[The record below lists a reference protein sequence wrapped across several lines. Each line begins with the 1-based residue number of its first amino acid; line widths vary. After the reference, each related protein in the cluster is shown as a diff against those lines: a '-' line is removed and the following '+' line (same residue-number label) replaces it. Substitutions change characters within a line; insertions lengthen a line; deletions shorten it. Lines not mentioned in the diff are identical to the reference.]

1 MKPISQVA
9 KERVVNLLTV
19 TRIAKEEGITSVVKL
34 TDIQVDHVHQVL
46 HKKGYFQ
53 FLTLESKMNTL

>member
-9 KERVVNLLTV
+9 KECGVNLLTV
-19 TRIAKEEGITSVVKL
+19 TRIAKEEGITSPVIL
-34 TDIQVDHVHQVL
+34 TEIQAAHVHKVL

-53 FLTLESKMNTL
+53 FLTLESKL